1 MNIQEMIEELREKN
15 LNDQEI
21 YAELE
26 KMFADALNQAKEILN
41 NEKPEKEQAQ
51 ELFGEEF

>member
-1 MNIQEMIEELREKN
+1 MNIEEMIEELREKN
-15 LNDQEI
+15 LNDKEI
-21 YAELE
+21 YSELE
-26 KMFADALNQAKEILN
+26 NMFAEALNQAKQILN